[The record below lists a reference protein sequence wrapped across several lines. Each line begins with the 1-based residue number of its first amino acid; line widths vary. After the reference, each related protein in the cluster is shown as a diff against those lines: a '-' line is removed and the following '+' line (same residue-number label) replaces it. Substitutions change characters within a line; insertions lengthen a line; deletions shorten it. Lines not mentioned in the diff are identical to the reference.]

1 MKPPVVD
8 AHLRSLV
15 FCAQWS
21 VHKTTP
27 KKWEKVCFPCLHAG
41 RKTQHMAYA
50 CFSSKENQ
58 LPVSYWTSEF
68 TSSTKT
74 KTQWFFD
81 CFLVRR
87 SKHPHVFCLEIDWS
101 KQHWPS
107 MMSANPNIYWTQ
119 VSCNWTKH
127 FAGNL
132 SPGNV
137 GLNGSVFWL
146 RRCVT
151 PRWKRR
157 KQVLFEASRSYV
169 GSNTCLKNIH
179 FEWAAPLF
187 GREGA

>member
-1 MKPPVVD
+1 MKFWLDEVTSGWCSFEKPCVFRPVK
-8 AHLRSLV
+8 RS
-15 FCAQWS
+15 QNN
-21 VHKTTP
+21 T
-27 KKWEKVCFPCLHAG
+27 KKVRKNFPCLHAG

-58 LPVSYWTSEF
+58 LPVSCWTSEF

-137 GLNGSVFWL
+137 GLS
-146 RRCVT
+146 
-151 PRWKRR
+151 K
-157 KQVLFEASRSYV
+157 
-169 GSNTCLKNIH
+169 
-179 FEWAAPLF
+179 
-187 GREGA
+187 